1 MELVTPGIGLIFW
14 MTISFLILLF
24 LLKKFAW
31 VPILGMLKEREDS
44 IENAL
49 HEAGKAR
56 EEMKQLKSSHEQL
69 LREAKDERDA
79 ILREARV
86 IKDSIIEEAKQKAT
100 EEHNRILESARE
112 AIHFEKMAA
121 ITDLK
126 NQIAQLS
133 IEVAEKVLKHELSDS
148 NKQKEL
154 ADNIINQMNLN

>member
-31 VPILGMLKEREDS
+31 VPILSMLKEREDS

-49 HEAGKAR
+49 HEADKAR

-79 ILREARV
+79 ILREARA
-86 IKDSIIEEAKQKAT
+86 IKDSIIEEARTKAS

-133 IEVAEKVLKHELSDS
+133 IEVAEKVLKHELSD
-148 NKQKEL
+148 NKKQKDL